1 MQDADGELTDFAL
14 QVKQLLIDNCVRAYW
29 NGRPKTDGTWYIRAM
44 LKNGATRED
53 ILQAAS
59 TAWVKGWIDLEK
71 ETATVTKMRKIRE
84 QRAAAPAP
92 APIGIGRY
100 DYLLPAYL
108 RGRG

>member
-1 MQDADGELTDFAL
+1 MQHSDKEMLDFSL
-14 QVKQLLIDNCVRAYW
+14 QVKQLLIDNCIRAYW
-29 NGRPKTDGTWYIRAM
+29 NGRPKGDGTWYIHKMIEA
-44 LKNGATRED
+44 GATRED

-59 TAWVKGWIDLEK
+59 TSWVKGWIDLQK

-108 RGRG
+108 RR